1 MNRQDRRRQKNNSSL
16 SLSNQNYLLEAI
28 KLHTQKDYPAA
39 EKIYKKLLVNNS
51 KNYDV
56 LRHLGILKQDIKNFE
71 EAFKYYMKALKI
83 NPNGF
88 EVLNNLG
95 VIHQTNK
102 NYRMALNCF
111 NKSISLKP
119 DYLPTINNLANYF
132 HKKQLKKQ
140 ALEYAERGI
149 SLQPNN
155 LLAQNQYAKA
165 LVINGK
171 MKDAINILENLC
183 EARPDLDDFK
193 INLASAY
200 KEAGEFVK
208 SKKIIDEGF
217 NKNFREVGFFVSY
230 ASDKK
235 NKLTQEQIEHYNTA
249 IDKNDTNN
257 EHKIAIAHSLFT
269 YFKNKE
275 NFDTSGKY
283 LIKANDLQYE
293 LNEFNIDQEQ
303 KYFENIKST
312 FSKNLEYSVKE
323 KHIITPIFIC
333 GMPRSGTTL
342 CEQILSTHSHV
353 DGAGELSYLADL
365 SLIEKYIAPDTN
377 NWNDFINTLQDEE
390 KLTHIRNTYLEQLS
404 SHKTKS
410 KTTHICDKM
419 PHNFILI
426 GLIKLI
432 FPEAKIIYCKR
443 DPIDNCFSLYSHKF
457 IEMSHQ
463 YSYDQTI
470 LAEYYKMHE
479 KLMNFWIK
487 RFGDSIFVLDNET
500 LVNKQE
506 KLSREVIKF
515 CSLEWE
521 KECLNFYENKRQV
534 RTASIEQVRQPMNNK
549 SIGAWKKYEN
559 YLSKLVSGLR

>member
-1 MNRQDRRRQKNNSSL
+1 MNRQERRRQKNNSSL
-16 SLSNQNYLLEAI
+16 SLSNQNQLLEAI
-28 KLHTQKDYPAA
+28 KLHTKKDYESAA
-39 EKIYKKLLVNNS
+39 KIYKKLLIHNS

-56 LRHLGILKQDIKNFE
+56 LRHLGILNQDIGNFE

-83 NPNGF
+83 NPDGF

-95 VIHQTNK
+95 AIHQTSK

-132 HKKQLKKQ
+132 NKKQLKKQ
-140 ALEYAERGI
+140 ALEYAEKGI
-149 SLQPNN
+149 SIQPNN

-171 MKDAINILENLC
+171 MKEAINILEDIC
-183 EARPDLDDFK
+183 KARPEFDDFK

-200 KEAGEFVK
+200 KEAGEFLK

-217 NKNFREVGFFVSY
+217 NKNYKEVSFFVSY

-235 NKLTQEQIEHYNTA
+235 NKLTQAQIEYYINA
-249 IDKNDTNN
+249 IDKNDTNT
-257 EHKIAIAHSLFT
+257 EHKIAIAHSLFI
-269 YFKNKE
+269 YFKNKGS
-275 NFDTSGKY
+275 FDVSGKY
-283 LIKANDLQYE
+283 LKKANELQYG
-293 LNEFNIDQEQ
+293 LSEFNFDQEV
-303 KYFENIKST
+303 KFFEYIKT
-312 FSKNLEYSVKE
+312 IFSKDLHYSVKNKYE
-323 KHIITPIFIC
+323 ITPIFVC

-342 CEQILSTHSHV
+342 CEQILSSHSRV

-365 SLIEKYIAPDTN
+365 SLMDKYIAPHANNLKDLTDTLHN
-377 NWNDFINTLQDEE
+377 EK
-390 KLTHIRNTYLEQLS
+390 KLTNVRNTYFEQLAA
-404 SHKTKS
+404 HKTKS
-410 KTTHICDKM
+410 KTSHICDKM

-432 FPEAKIIYCKR
+432 FPEAKVIYCKR
-443 DPIDNCFSLYSHKF
+443 EPIDNCFSLYSHKF

-463 YSYDQTI
+463 YSYNQAV

-479 KLMNFWIK
+479 KLMNFWIEK
-487 RFGDSIFVLDNET
+487 FGDSIFVLDNES
-500 LVNKQE
+500 LVNDQE
-506 KLSREVIKF
+506 KISREIIKF

-534 RTASIEQVRQPMNNK
+534 RTASIEQVRQPINNK
-549 SIGAWKKYEN
+549 SIGAWKKYEK
-559 YLSKLVSGLR
+559 YLDKLVSSLK